1 MEQPQQTRS
10 EVVWGNILFHQ
21 HFVNIYMKCCGGM
34 SKTFETAYLYLSFKN
49 TRLSAKEIDTKTLKT
64 VDIMKIF
71 FFLNQKLLLKNISS
85 LGLK

>member
-1 MEQPQQTRS
+1 
-10 EVVWGNILFHQ
+10 
-21 HFVNIYMKCCGGM
+21 MKCCGGM